1 MNPAPALTS
10 DMILVLVM
18 IGIAVLLFI
27 VEWVRVDV
35 VAIIMM
41 VALPVLGLVSGAEA
55 FSGLASNAVV
65 SIIAIIIIGAGLDHT
80 GVVNRAVQPIMGLA
94 GNNRSRIVGLIS
106 LTVAFIS
113 SVMQNIGAAALV
125 LPALRRISRS
135 SKTPISLLLMPVG
148 FSAILGGTITLVGS
162 SPLILLNDLI
172 APYDLE
178 PFGLFDP
185 MPIGVAL
192 VAAGVGYFLVLGKW
206 ILPDRDDEGR
216 AGLGF
221 DPTEAYPEMR
231 SVFEVVMP
239 HEPSYIPSVTSLC
252 ANFQVHIVALSYDNG
267 HTKYLPPDRE
277 KLISAGSV
285 MAVYGT
291 EKRVRAMAD
300 FYGMMI
306 KPALDKFAKDLS
318 SDIAG
323 VVEAVVAPR
332 SEFVGKSL
340 SEILFRRNY
349 LVAPLAVSREDKTEY
364 SDLGHIVLRPGDAIL
379 MHGTWERF
387 HDLRKKRNFIFTHPL
402 DHEIL
407 HPQKALSAVACFA
420 LATALVLF
428 TDLQLS
434 VCLMAGALCMV
445 LSGVLTMDEA
455 YHAVDW
461 RTVFLLAGLIPL
473 GIATQK
479 TGTAA
484 WLAKEAIALLGQPS
498 PILLYLLLGAVSTV
512 FSLVISNVGAVV
524 LLIPLVVNLARD
536 LGLDPRLAA
545 LVVALATSN
554 SFMLPTHQVNA
565 LYMGPGRYT
574 SQDFLKAGG
583 GMSLVFLV
591 VMTLMIW
598 LFY

>member
-1 MNPAPALTS
+1 MTPGAALTT
-10 DMILVLVM
+10 DMILVLIM
-18 IGIAVLLFI
+18 IGVAVLLFI

-41 VALPVLGLVSGAEA
+41 VALPALGLVSGAEA

-80 GVVNRAVQPIMGLA
+80 GVVNRAVQPIMRLA
-94 GNNRSRIVGLIS
+94 GNDRSRIVGMIS
-106 LTVAFIS
+106 LTVALIS

-135 SKTPISLLLMPVG
+135 SKIPISRLLMPVG

-172 APYDLE
+172 APYKLRG
-178 PFGLFDP
+178 FGLFDP
-185 MPIGVAL
+185 MPIGLAL
-192 VAAGVGYFLVLGKW
+192 VAAGVAYFLVLGKW
-206 ILPDRDDEGR
+206 VLPEREDESR
-216 AGLGF
+216 AGIGF
-221 DPTEAYPEMR
+221 DPTEAYPEVR

-239 HEPSYIPSVTSLC
+239 HEPAYLPSVTSLC
-252 ANFQVHIVALSYDNG
+252 ANFQVHAVALSYDNG

-277 KLISAGSV
+277 KLITAGAV

-300 FYGMMI
+300 FYGMMV
-306 KPALDKFAKDLS
+306 KPGLDKFLKDLS

-323 VVEAVVAPR
+323 MVEAVVAPR
-332 SEFVGKSL
+332 SEFAGKSL
-340 SEILFRRNY
+340 GEILFRRNY
-349 LVAPLAVSREDKTEY
+349 LVAPLAVSRDDKTDY

-387 HDLRKKRNFIFTHPL
+387 HDLRKRRNFIFTHPL

-407 HPQKALSAVACFA
+407 HPEKALAAVACFA

-428 TDLQLS
+428 TNLPLA
-434 VCLMAGALCMV
+434 VCLMTGALCMV
-445 LSGVLTMDEA
+445 LSRVLTMDQA

-473 GIATQK
+473 GLATQK

-484 WLAKEAIALLGQPS
+484 WLAREAIIVLGQPS
-498 PILLYLLLGAVSTV
+498 PVVLYLLLGAVSTM

-524 LLIPLVVNLARD
+524 LLIPLVVNLASD
-536 LGLDPRLAA
+536 IGLDPRLAA
-545 LVVALATSN
+545 LVVALAASN

-565 LYMGPGRYT
+565 LYMGPGRY
-574 SQDFLKAGG
+574 SSVDYLKAGG
-583 GMSLVFLV
+583 GMSLVFLL
-591 VMTLMIW
+591 VMTLIIW

>member
-1 MNPAPALTS
+1 MTPNTALTP
-10 DMILVLVM
+10 DMILVLIM
-18 IGIAVLLFI
+18 IGIAVFLFI

-41 VALPVLGLVSGAEA
+41 AALPILGLVSGAEA

-80 GVVNRAVQPIMGLA
+80 GVVNRAVQPIMRLA
-94 GNNRSRIVGLIS
+94 GNSRPRIVGLIS
-106 LTVAFIS
+106 LAVAFIS

-125 LPALRRISRS
+125 LPALRRVSRS
-135 SKTPISLLLMPVG
+135 SKIPISRLLMPVG

-172 APYDLE
+172 APYNLK

-192 VAAGVGYFLVLGKW
+192 VAAGVAYFLLFGKW
-206 ILPDRDDEGR
+206 ILPERDEERR
-216 AGLGF
+216 AGVGF
-221 DPTEAYPEMR
+221 DPTEVYPEVR

-239 HEPSYIPSVTSLC
+239 HEPSYLPSVTSLC
-252 ANFQVHIVALSYDNG
+252 GNFKVHVVALSYDNG

-277 KLISAGSV
+277 KLISAGAV

-291 EKRVRAMAD
+291 EKHVRAMAD
-300 FYGMMI
+300 FYGMMV
-306 KPALDKFAKDLS
+306 KPRLDKFAQDLS
-318 SDIAG
+318 PDISG
-323 VVEAVVAPR
+323 VVEAVVPPR
-332 SEFVGKSL
+332 SEFVGKSIG
-340 SEILFRRNY
+340 EILFRRHY
-349 LVAPLAVSREDKTEY
+349 LVTPLAVSRDDKTDY
-364 SDLGHIVLRPGDAIL
+364 SDLGHIVLRAGDAIL

-387 HDLRKKRNFIFTHPL
+387 HYLRTRQNFIFTHPL

-434 VCLMAGALCMV
+434 VCLMTGALCMV
-445 LSGVLTMDEA
+445 LSGVLTMDQA
-455 YHAVDW
+455 YRAVDW

-473 GIATQK
+473 GLATQK

-484 WLAKEAIALLGQPS
+484 WLAKEAIVLLGQPS
-498 PILLYLLLGAVSTV
+498 PMVLYLMLGAVSTV

-524 LLIPLVVNLARD
+524 LLVPLVVNMSLD
-536 LGLDPRLAA
+536 LGLDPRLSA

-574 SQDFLKAGG
+574 SHDFLKAGG
-583 GMSLVFLV
+583 GMSLVFLL

-598 LFY
+598 FFY

>member
-1 MNPAPALTS
+1 MTPNTALTP
-10 DMILVLVM
+10 DMILVLIM
-18 IGIAVLLFI
+18 IGIAVFLFI
-27 VEWVRVDV
+27 VEWVRVDM

-41 VALPVLGLVSGAEA
+41 VALPMLGLVNGSEA

-80 GVVNRAVQPIMGLA
+80 GVVNRAVQPIMRLA
-94 GNNRSRIVGLIS
+94 GNSRPRIVGLIS
-106 LTVAFIS
+106 LAVAFIS

-125 LPALRRISRS
+125 LPALRRVSRS
-135 SKTPISLLLMPVG
+135 SKIPISRLLMPVG

-172 APYDLE
+172 APYDLK

-192 VAAGVGYFLVLGKW
+192 VAAGVAYFLVFGKW
-206 ILPDRDDEGR
+206 ILPDRDEERR
-216 AGLGF
+216 AGVGF
-221 DPTEAYPEMR
+221 DPTEVYPEVR

-239 HEPSYIPSVTSLC
+239 HEPSYLPSVTSLC
-252 ANFQVHIVALSYDNG
+252 GNFQVHVVALSYDNG

-277 KLISAGSV
+277 KLISAGAV

-291 EKRVRAMAD
+291 EKHVRAMAD
-300 FYGMMI
+300 FYGMMV
-306 KPALDKFAKDLS
+306 KPSLDKFAQDLS
-318 SDIAG
+318 PDISG
-323 VVEAVVAPR
+323 VVEAVVPPR
-332 SEFVGKSL
+332 SEFVGKSIG
-340 SEILFRRNY
+340 EILFRRHY
-349 LVAPLAVSREDKTEY
+349 LVTPLAVSRDDKTDY
-364 SDLGHIVLRPGDAIL
+364 SDLGHIVLRAGDAIL

-387 HDLRKKRNFIFTHPL
+387 HYLRTRQNFIFTHPL

-434 VCLMAGALCMV
+434 VCLMTGALCMV
-445 LSGVLTMDEA
+445 LSGVLTMDQA
-455 YHAVDW
+455 YRAVDW

-473 GIATQK
+473 GLATQK

-498 PILLYLLLGAVSTV
+498 PMVLYLLLGAVSTV

-524 LLIPLVVNLARD
+524 LLVPLVVNLSLD
-536 LGLDPRLAA
+536 LGLDPRLSA

-565 LYMGPGRYT
+565 LYMGPGRYN
-574 SQDFLKAGG
+574 SHDFLKAGG
-583 GMSLVFLV
+583 GMSLVFLL